1 MLNNL
6 RLIGTTHLTPSSEIE
21 RIIKLEKPDLIGI
34 ELCQTRVNVLIL
46 NPPIQEQ
53 KEDTSLIGKISKAI
67 KNKAKE
73 QKLNYGS
80 DMISAY
86 KLAEQYK
93 IPSFLVDRDII
104 EIKNLLEKIPQN
116 EMIGFM
122 KEIAEFESKQNIE
135 EELKNINEEEVL
147 NKLKTNYPVS
157 YELLIVSR
165 ELYITNQI
173 LKQLINNP
181 NKKILVFL
189 GKGHIKGINKL
200 LGFNI

>member
-1 MLNNL
+1 MLYNL